1 MDEDNGNTL
10 WTYDISKDIKDVR
23 PSFSKLD
30 NGEII
35 TIVYQRVNC
44 HIIFD
49 VNMEYLR
56 RKSRLVAGEYTTDPP
71 ATITH
76 TSVASR

>member
-56 RKSRLVAGEYTTDPP
+56 RKSRLVAGGYTTDPP